1 MKSYVGIVVV
11 LGLVIPVTIWGSGQ
25 TARDFAPPV
34 NVTPAS
40 NAQAGRGQAPLPRN
54 ARNLRVQDP
63 RVELMTERIITV
75 GASQS
80 GMLTS
85 VEPGRVGDMVQ
96 QNQIVARIRD
106 NVMQAKQEAATQRA
120 ANEVE
125 IQYAEAANKVAA
137 VAFFA
142 ATQKRGAYSEAE
154 YRNLELDYKK
164 TMLQIEKA
172 KKDKFLAGL
181 EVKEFAAELANF
193 EMAAPISGEI
203 MEVMKKT
210 GESVRQGDDILQI
223 IDVSKIV
230 IWGAIPF
237 TELPN
242 VSKGTQV
249 LVRIPGNNGVFQN
262 VFKGKVTFIKKE
274 VSPLKQTVEVRA
286 VVDNQADANGNFIL
300 KAGLNVQ
307 MDLIL
312 GNGGV
317 DRRQP

>member
-1 MKSYVGIVVV
+1 MKSYAGIVVV
-11 LGLVIPVTIWGSGQ
+11 LGLVIPVTIWASGQ
-25 TARDFAPPV
+25 EARDFAPPV
-34 NVTPAS
+34 KAAPAS
-40 NAQAGRGQAPLPRN
+40 NGQSGRGQAPLPRN
-54 ARNLRVQDP
+54 ARGLRVQDP

-85 VEPGRVGDMVQ
+85 VEFERVGDMVKRD
-96 QNQIVARIRD
+96 QIVARIRD
-106 NVMQAKQEAATQRA
+106 NVMQAKQEAAMERA
-120 ANEVE
+120 ASEVE
-125 IQYAEAANKVAA
+125 IRYAEAANNVAA

-142 ATQKRGAYSEAE
+142 AKQKPGAYSEAE

-164 TMLQIEKA
+164 TKLQIEKA
-172 KKDKFLAGL
+172 RKDKFLAGL
-181 EVKEFAAELANF
+181 EVKEFTAELANF
-193 EMAAPISGEI
+193 EMVAPISGEV
-203 MEVMKKT
+203 MEVMKKK

-223 IDVSKIV
+223 IDVSQIV
-230 IWGAIPF
+230 IWGAIPI

-242 VSKGTQV
+242 VSKGTPV
-249 LVRIPGNNGVFQN
+249 RVRIPGNDGVFQN
-262 VFKGKVTFIKKE
+262 VFTGKVTFIKKE